1 MSPFAY
7 LEPTD
12 ADEVGFPIAV
22 WEDVLGVESKT
33 VMLCSCRAWRL
44 THQNALPVAVLMM
57 LGLAFEDVLVY

>member
-12 ADEVGFPIAV
+12 ADEVGWKPQPLCG
-22 WEDVLGVESKT
+22 EDVLMT
-33 VMLCSCRAWRL
+33 VMLCNCRASRS

-57 LGLAFEDVLVY
+57 LGLVFEDVLVY